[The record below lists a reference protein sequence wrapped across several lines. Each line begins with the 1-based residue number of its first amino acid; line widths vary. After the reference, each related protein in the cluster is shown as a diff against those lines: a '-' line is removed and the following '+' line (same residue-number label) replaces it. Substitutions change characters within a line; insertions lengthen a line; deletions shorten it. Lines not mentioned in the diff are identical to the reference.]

1 MNRNHTFRH
10 LVGPLLV
17 LALGFGCLFPDAWAQ
32 FTGQSS
38 SRTGRTGAGGMGSRQ
53 YFNNTM
59 LGDALIE
66 FDIETRSIIVIADE
80 ETNLQISGLIEELDK
95 PKSQVLIKV
104 AFVELTHNKDS
115 DLGIDASFSGSV
127 GATNVDGLL
136 TAGTI
141 IPRFEIGGNFS
152 PSGGLVQLNYD
163 DISVSM
169 NAYAEEGRLEILS
182 RPSILTRNNRE
193 ALISVGSLVPFAQ
206 SGNVNSVTGIAT
218 PQYEYE
224 PIGISLRVTPYI
236 TPHGLVELSLFPEI
250 SETTDERITVADG
263 LELPVFA
270 TRSAQTV
277 VVTPNGKTV
286 VIGGLMQD
294 NKVESERKVPFLGDI
309 PILGSLFRRTV
320 KKDTKTELL
329 IFLTPFIVQN
339 PHDLVSLTEQERS
352 GSTVKAGTE
361 SGKRLDDFLNTDT
374 EEKFNEAS
382 PIQPRDTEPK
392 K

>member
-80 ETNLQISGLIEELDK
+80 ETNLQIGELIKELDK

-104 AFVELTHNKDS
+104 AFVELTHNNDS
-115 DLGIDASFSGSV
+115 DLGIDASFSGSI
-127 GATNVDGLL
+127 GGGEGNSLS
-136 TAGTI
+136 AGTG
-141 IPRFEIGGNFS
+141 FGIGG
-152 PSGGLVQLNYD
+152 PGGLVQLNYD

-169 NAYAEEGRLEILS
+169 NAYAQEGRLEILS

-206 SGNVNSVTGIAT
+206 SGNINSITGQTI

-250 SETTDERITVADG
+250 SEITDEKIIVADG

-329 IFLTPFIVQN
+329 IFLTPFIVEN

>member
-1 MNRNHTFRH
+1 MNRNQTFRH
-10 LVGPLLV
+10 LLGALLV
-17 LALGFGCLFPDAWAQ
+17 LALEFGSLLPDALAQ
-32 FTGQSS
+32 FTGRSS
-38 SRTGRTGAGGMGSRQ
+38 SRTGSNSAGGTGSRQ

-66 FDIETRSIIVIADE
+66 FDVETRSIIVIADE
-80 ETNLQISGLIEELDK
+80 KTNLQIEGLIEELDK

-104 AFVELTHNKDS
+104 AFVELTHNDNS
-115 DLGIDASFSGSV
+115 DLGIDAIFNGSI
-127 GATNVDGLL
+127 GGEEGNAL
-136 TAGTI
+136 TAGTA
-141 IPRFEIGGNFS
+141 FDLGG
-152 PSGGLVQLNYD
+152 SGGLVQLNYD
-163 DISVSM
+163 DVSVSM
-169 NAYAEEGRLEILS
+169 NAMAEEGRLEILS

-206 SGNVNSVTGIAT
+206 SGNVNSVTGIAI

-224 PIGISLRVTPYI
+224 SIGISLRVTPYI

-250 SETTDERITVADG
+250 SETTDEKIIVAEG

-286 VIGGLMQD
+286 IIGGLMQD
-294 NKVESERKVPFLGDI
+294 NKVETERKVPFLGDI
-309 PILGSLFRRTV
+309 PILGSLFKRTV

-339 PHDLVSLTEQERS
+339 PNDLVSLTEQERS

-361 SGKRLDDFLNTDT
+361 SGKRLDNFLNTDT
-374 EEKFNEAS
+374 EGKFNEAS
-382 PIQPRDTEPK
+382 PIQPQDTEPEK
-392 K
+392 

>member
-1 MNRNHTFRH
+1 MNRNHTLRH

-17 LALGFGCLFPDAWAQ
+17 MALGFGCLFPDAWAQ

-80 ETNLQISGLIEELDK
+80 ETNLQIGELIKQLDK

-104 AFVELTHNKDS
+104 AFVELTHNNDS
-115 DLGIDASFSGSV
+115 DLGIDASFSGSI
-127 GATNVDGLL
+127 GGGEGNSLS
-136 TAGTI
+136 AGTG
-141 IPRFEIGGNFS
+141 FGIGG
-152 PSGGLVQLNYD
+152 PGGLVQLNYD

-169 NAYAEEGRLEILS
+169 NAYAQEGRLEILS

-206 SGNVNSVTGIAT
+206 SGNINSITGQTI

-250 SETTDERITVADG
+250 SEITDEKIIVADG

-329 IFLTPFIVQN
+329 IFLTPFIVEN

>member
-1 MNRNHTFRH
+1 MNRNQTFRH
-10 LVGPLLV
+10 LLGSLLV
-17 LALGFGCLFPDAWAQ
+17 LALGFGCLLPDALAQ
-32 FTGQSS
+32 FTGRSS
-38 SRTGRTGAGGMGSRQ
+38 SRTGSSGAGGTGSRQ

-66 FDIETRSIIVIADE
+66 FDVETRSIIVIADE
-80 ETNLQISGLIEELDK
+80 ETNLQIEGLIKELDK

-104 AFVELTHNKDS
+104 AFVELTHNDNS
-115 DLGIDASFSGSV
+115 DLGIDAIFNGSI
-127 GATNVDGLL
+127 GGEEGNAL
-136 TAGTI
+136 TAGTA
-141 IPRFEIGGNFS
+141 FDLGG
-152 PSGGLVQLNYD
+152 SGGLVQLNYD
-163 DISVSM
+163 DVSVSM
-169 NAYAEEGRLEILS
+169 NAMAEEGRLEILS

-206 SGNVNSVTGIAT
+206 SGNVNSVTGIAI

-224 PIGISLRVTPYI
+224 SIGISLRVTPYI

-250 SETTDERITVADG
+250 SETTDEKIIVAEG

-286 VIGGLMQD
+286 IIGGLMQD
-294 NKVESERKVPFLGDI
+294 NKVETERKVPFLGDI
-309 PILGSLFRRTV
+309 PILGSLFKRTV

-339 PHDLVSLTEQERS
+339 PNDLVSLTEQERS

-361 SGKRLDDFLNTDT
+361 SGKRLDNFLNTDT
-374 EEKFNEAS
+374 EGKFSEAS
-382 PIQPRDTEPK
+382 PIQSQDTEPEK
-392 K
+392 

>member
-1 MNRNHTFRH
+1 MNSNQTFRH
-10 LVGPLLV
+10 LVAPLLV
-17 LALGFGCLFPDAWAQ
+17 LALGLGCLLPDALAQ
-32 FTGQSS
+32 FTGRSS
-38 SRTGRTGAGGMGSRQ
+38 SRTGSNSAGGMGSRQ

-80 ETNLQISGLIEELDK
+80 ETNLQITELIKELDK

-104 AFVELTHNKDS
+104 AFVELTHNDNS
-115 DLGIDASFSGSV
+115 DIGIDAIFSGSI
-127 GATNVDGLL
+127 GGGEGNSLTEGNAL
-136 TAGTI
+136 TAGTA
-141 IPRFEIGGNFS
+141 FDLGG
-152 PSGGLVQLNYD
+152 SGGLVQLNYD
-163 DISVSM
+163 DVSVTM
-169 NAYAEEGRLEILS
+169 NALAEEGRLEILS

-193 ALISVGSLVPFAQ
+193 ALISVGSLVPFMQ
-206 SGNVNSVTGIAT
+206 TGNVNSVTGVAI

-250 SETTDERITVADG
+250 SETTADKIEVSEG
-263 LELPVFA
+263 LQLPVFA

-286 VIGGLMQD
+286 IIGGLMQD
-294 NKVESERKVPFLGDI
+294 NKVETVRKVPLLGDI
-309 PILGSLFRRTV
+309 PILGLLFKHTEL
-320 KKDTKTELL
+320 KDTKTELL

-339 PHDLVSLTEQERS
+339 PNDLVALTEQERS

-361 SGKRLDDFLNTDT
+361 SGKRLDNFLNADT
-374 EEKFNEAS
+374 EGKFIEAL

>member
-1 MNRNHTFRH
+1 MNRNQTFRN

-17 LALGFGCLFPDAWAQ
+17 LAIGFGCLLPDALAQ
-32 FTGQSS
+32 FTGRSS
-38 SRTGRTGAGGMGSRQ
+38 SRSGSNSAGGMGSRQ

-66 FDIETRSIIVIADE
+66 FDVETRSIIVIADE
-80 ETNLQISGLIEELDK
+80 ETNLQITELIKELDK

-104 AFVELTHNKDS
+104 AFVELTHNNNS
-115 DLGIDASFSGSV
+115 DIGIDAIFSGSI
-127 GATNVDGLL
+127 GGGEGNSLTEGNAL
-136 TAGTI
+136 TAGTA
-141 IPRFEIGGNFS
+141 FDLGG
-152 PSGGLVQLNYD
+152 SGGLVQLNYD
-163 DISVSM
+163 DVSVTM
-169 NAYAEEGRLEILS
+169 NALAEEGRLEILS

-193 ALISVGSLVPFAQ
+193 ALISVGSLVPFMQ
-206 SGNVNSVTGIAT
+206 TGNVNSVTGVAI

-250 SETTDERITVADG
+250 SETTDEKIEVSEG
-263 LELPVFA
+263 LQLPVFA

-277 VVTPNGKTV
+277 VVTPNGKTLI
-286 VIGGLMQD
+286 IGGLMQD
-294 NKVESERKVPFLGDI
+294 NKVETVRKVPLLGDI
-309 PILGSLFRRTV
+309 PILGLLFKHTEL
-320 KKDTKTELL
+320 KDTKTELL

-339 PHDLVSLTEQERS
+339 PNDLVALTEQERS

-361 SGKRLDDFLNTDT
+361 SGKRLDNFLNADT
-374 EEKFNEAS
+374 EGKFIEAL

>member
-1 MNRNHTFRH
+1 MNRNQTFRN

-17 LALGFGCLFPDAWAQ
+17 QAIGFGCLLPDALAQ
-32 FTGQSS
+32 FTGRSS
-38 SRTGRTGAGGMGSRQ
+38 SRSGSNSAGGMGSRQ

-66 FDIETRSIIVIADE
+66 FDVETRSIIVIADE
-80 ETNLQISGLIEELDK
+80 ETNLQITELIKELDK

-104 AFVELTHNKDS
+104 AFVELTHNDNS
-115 DLGIDASFSGSV
+115 DIGIDAIFSGSI
-127 GATNVDGLL
+127 GGGEGNSLTEGNAL
-136 TAGTI
+136 TAGTA
-141 IPRFEIGGNFS
+141 FDLGG
-152 PSGGLVQLNYD
+152 SGGLVQLNYD
-163 DISVSM
+163 DVSISM
-169 NAYAEEGRLEILS
+169 NAMAEEGRLEILS

-206 SGNVNSVTGIAT
+206 SGNVNSVTGIAI

-224 PIGISLRVTPYI
+224 SIGISLRVTPYI

-250 SETTDERITVADG
+250 SETTDEKIIVAEG

-286 VIGGLMQD
+286 IIGGLMQD
-294 NKVESERKVPFLGDI
+294 NKVETERKVPFLGDI
-309 PILGSLFRRTV
+309 PILGSLFKRTV

-339 PHDLVSLTEQERS
+339 PNDLVSLTEQERS

-361 SGKRLDDFLNTDT
+361 SGKRLDNFLNTDT
-374 EEKFNEAS
+374 EGKFSEAS
-382 PIQPRDTEPK
+382 PIQPQDTEPEK
-392 K
+392 

>member
-1 MNRNHTFRH
+1 MNRNQTFRH

-17 LALGFGCLFPDAWAQ
+17 LALGFGCLLPDALAQ
-32 FTGQSS
+32 FTGRSS
-38 SRTGRTGAGGMGSRQ
+38 SRTGSNSAGGMGSRQ

-66 FDIETRSIIVIADE
+66 FDIETRSVIVIADE
-80 ETNLQISGLIEELDK
+80 ETNQQINELIQQLDK

-104 AFVELTHNKDS
+104 AFVELTHNDNS
-115 DLGIDASFSGSV
+115 NIGIDAVFNGSIG
-127 GATNVDGLL
+127 GAEGNAL
-136 TAGTI
+136 TAGTA
-141 IPRFEIGGNFS
+141 FDLGG
-152 PSGGLVQLNYD
+152 SGGLMQLNYD
-163 DISVSM
+163 DVSVSM
-169 NAYAEEGRLEILS
+169 NALAEEGRVEILS

-193 ALISVGSLVPFAQ
+193 ALISVGSLVPFMQ
-206 SGNVNSVTGIAT
+206 TGNVNSVTGVQI

-250 SETTDERITVADG
+250 SETTGDKIEVSEG
-263 LELPVFA
+263 LQLPVFA

-286 VIGGLMQD
+286 IIGGLMQD
-294 NKVESERKVPFLGDI
+294 NKVETIRKVPLLGDI
-309 PILGSLFRRTV
+309 PILGSLFRH
-320 KKDTKTELL
+320 KEMKDTKTELL

-339 PHDLVSLTEQERS
+339 PNDLVSLTEQERS
-352 GSTVKAGTE
+352 GSTVKAGTKSGE
-361 SGKRLDDFLNTDT
+361 SLDNFLNTDT
-374 EEKFNEAS
+374 ERKFIEAL
-382 PIQPRDTEPK
+382 PIEPQDSEPK

>member
-1 MNRNHTFRH
+1 MNRNQTFRH

-17 LALGFGCLFPDAWAQ
+17 LALGFGCLLPDALAQ
-32 FTGQSS
+32 FTGRSS
-38 SRTGRTGAGGMGSRQ
+38 SRTGSNSAGGMGSRQ

-66 FDIETRSIIVIADE
+66 FDIETRSVIVIADE
-80 ETNLQISGLIEELDK
+80 ETNQQINELIQELDK

-104 AFVELTHNKDS
+104 AFVELTHNDNS
-115 DLGIDASFSGSV
+115 NIGIDAVFNGSIG
-127 GATNVDGLL
+127 GAEGNAL
-136 TAGTI
+136 TAGTA
-141 IPRFEIGGNFS
+141 FDLGG
-152 PSGGLVQLNYD
+152 SGGLMQLNYD
-163 DISVSM
+163 DVSVSM
-169 NAYAEEGRLEILS
+169 NALAEVGRVEILS

-193 ALISVGSLVPFAQ
+193 ALISVGSLVPFMQ
-206 SGNVNSVTGIAT
+206 TGNVNSVTGVQI

-250 SETTDERITVADG
+250 SETTGDKIEVSEG
-263 LELPVFA
+263 LQLPVFA

-286 VIGGLMQD
+286 IIGGLMQD
-294 NKVESERKVPFLGDI
+294 NKVETIRKVPLLGDI
-309 PILGSLFRRTV
+309 PILGSLF
-320 KKDTKTELL
+320 KHKEMKDTKTELL

-339 PHDLVSLTEQERS
+339 PNDLVSLTEQERS
-352 GSTVKAGTE
+352 GSTVKAGTKSGE
-361 SGKRLDDFLNTDT
+361 SLDNFLNTDT
-374 EEKFNEAS
+374 ERKFIEAL
-382 PIQPRDTEPK
+382 PIEPQDSEPK

>member
-1 MNRNHTFRH
+1 MNRNQTFRH

-17 LALGFGCLFPDAWAQ
+17 LALGFGCLLPDVLAQ
-32 FTGQSS
+32 FTGRSS
-38 SRTGRTGAGGMGSRQ
+38 SRTGSNSAGGMGSRQ

-66 FDIETRSIIVIADE
+66 FDIETRSVIVIADE
-80 ETNLQISGLIEELDK
+80 ETNQQINELIQELDK

-104 AFVELTHNKDS
+104 AFVELTHNDNS
-115 DLGIDASFSGSV
+115 DIGIDAVFNGSIG
-127 GATNVDGLL
+127 GAEGNAL
-136 TAGTI
+136 TAGTA
-141 IPRFEIGGNFS
+141 FDLGG
-152 PSGGLVQLNYD
+152 SGGLMQLNYD
-163 DISVSM
+163 DVSVSM
-169 NAYAEEGRLEILS
+169 NALAEEGRVEILS

-193 ALISVGSLVPFAQ
+193 ALISVGSLVPFMQ
-206 SGNVNSVTGIAT
+206 TGNVNSVTGVQI

-250 SETTDERITVADG
+250 SETTGDKIEVSEG
-263 LELPVFA
+263 LQLPVFA

-286 VIGGLMQD
+286 IIGGLMQD
-294 NKVESERKVPFLGDI
+294 NKVETIRKVPLLGDI
-309 PILGSLFRRTV
+309 PILGSLFRH
-320 KKDTKTELL
+320 KEMKDTKTELL

-339 PHDLVSLTEQERS
+339 PNDLVSLTEQERS
-352 GSTVKAGTE
+352 GSTVKAGTKSGE
-361 SGKRLDDFLNTDT
+361 SLDNFLNTDT
-374 EEKFNEAS
+374 ERKFIEAL
-382 PIQPRDTEPK
+382 PIEPQDSEPK

>member
-1 MNRNHTFRH
+1 MNRNQTFRN

-17 LALGFGCLFPDAWAQ
+17 LAIGFGCLLPDAWAQ
-32 FTGQSS
+32 FTGRSS
-38 SRTGRTGAGGMGSRQ
+38 SRSGSNSAGGMGSRQ

-66 FDIETRSIIVIADE
+66 FDVETRSIIVIADE
-80 ETNLQISGLIEELDK
+80 ETNLQITELIKELDK

-104 AFVELTHNKDS
+104 AFVELTHNNNS
-115 DLGIDASFSGSV
+115 DIGIDAIFSGSI
-127 GATNVDGLL
+127 GGGEGNSLTEGNAL
-136 TAGTI
+136 TAGTA
-141 IPRFEIGGNFS
+141 FDLGG
-152 PSGGLVQLNYD
+152 SGGLVQLNYD
-163 DISVSM
+163 DVSVTM
-169 NAYAEEGRLEILS
+169 NALAEEGRLEILS

-193 ALISVGSLVPFAQ
+193 ALISVGSLVPFMQ
-206 SGNVNSVTGIAT
+206 TGNVNSVTGVAI

-250 SETTDERITVADG
+250 SETTADKIEVSEG
-263 LELPVFA
+263 LQLPVFA

-286 VIGGLMQD
+286 IIGGLMQD
-294 NKVESERKVPFLGDI
+294 NKVETVRKVPLLGDI
-309 PILGSLFRRTV
+309 PILGSLFRH
-320 KKDTKTELL
+320 KELKDTKTELL

-339 PHDLVSLTEQERS
+339 PNDLVALTEQERS

-361 SGKRLDDFLNTDT
+361 SGKRLDNFLNADT
-374 EEKFNEAS
+374 EGKFIEAL

>member
-1 MNRNHTFRH
+1 MNRNQIFRH

-17 LALGFGCLFPDAWAQ
+17 LALGFGCLLPDALAQ
-32 FTGQSS
+32 FTGRSS
-38 SRTGRTGAGGMGSRQ
+38 SRTGSNSAGGMGSRQ

-66 FDIETRSIIVIADE
+66 FDIETRSVIVIADE
-80 ETNLQISGLIEELDK
+80 ETNQQINELIQELDK

-104 AFVELTHNKDS
+104 AFVELTHNDNS
-115 DLGIDASFSGSV
+115 NIGIDAVFNGSIGGV
-127 GATNVDGLL
+127 EGNAL
-136 TAGTI
+136 TAGTA
-141 IPRFEIGGNFS
+141 FDLGG
-152 PSGGLVQLNYD
+152 SGGLMQLNYD
-163 DISVSM
+163 DVSVSM
-169 NAYAEEGRLEILS
+169 NALAEEGRVEILS

-193 ALISVGSLVPFAQ
+193 ALISVGSLVPFMQ
-206 SGNVNSVTGIAT
+206 TGNVNSVTGVQI

-250 SETTDERITVADG
+250 SETTGDKIEVSEG
-263 LELPVFA
+263 LQLPVFA

-286 VIGGLMQD
+286 IIGGLMQD
-294 NKVESERKVPFLGDI
+294 NKVETIRKVPLLGDI
-309 PILGSLFRRTV
+309 PILGLLFRH
-320 KKDTKTELL
+320 KEMKDTKTELL

-339 PHDLVSLTEQERS
+339 PNDLVSLTEQERS
-352 GSTVKAGTE
+352 GSTVKAGTKSGE
-361 SGKRLDDFLNTDT
+361 SLDNFLNTDT
-374 EEKFNEAS
+374 ERKFIEAL
-382 PIQPRDTEPK
+382 PIEPQGSGPK

>member
-1 MNRNHTFRH
+1 MNRNQTFRN

-17 LALGFGCLFPDAWAQ
+17 IAIGFGCLLPDAWAQ
-32 FTGQSS
+32 FTGRSS
-38 SRTGRTGAGGMGSRQ
+38 SRSGSNSAGGMGSRQ

-66 FDIETRSIIVIADE
+66 FDVETRSIIVIADE
-80 ETNLQISGLIEELDK
+80 ETNLQITELIKELDK

-104 AFVELTHNKDS
+104 AFVELTHNNNS
-115 DLGIDASFSGSV
+115 DIGIDAIFSGSI
-127 GATNVDGLL
+127 GGGEGNSLTEGNAL
-136 TAGTI
+136 TAGTA
-141 IPRFEIGGNFS
+141 FDLGG
-152 PSGGLVQLNYD
+152 SGGLVQLNYD
-163 DISVSM
+163 DVSVTM
-169 NAYAEEGRLEILS
+169 NALAEEGRLEILS

-193 ALISVGSLVPFAQ
+193 ALISVGSLVPFMQ
-206 SGNVNSVTGIAT
+206 TGNVNSVTGVQI

-250 SETTDERITVADG
+250 SETTDDKIEVSEG
-263 LELPVFA
+263 LQLPVFA

-286 VIGGLMQD
+286 IIGGLMQD
-294 NKVESERKVPFLGDI
+294 NKVETVRKVPLLGDI
-309 PILGSLFRRTV
+309 PILGLLFKHTEL
-320 KKDTKTELL
+320 KDTKTELL

-339 PHDLVSLTEQERS
+339 PNDLVALTEQERS

-361 SGKRLDDFLNTDT
+361 SGKRLDNFLNTDT
-374 EEKFNEAS
+374 EGKFIEAL

>member
-1 MNRNHTFRH
+1 MNRNQTFRN

-17 LALGFGCLFPDAWAQ
+17 LAIGFGCLLPDALAQ
-32 FTGQSS
+32 FTGRSS
-38 SRTGRTGAGGMGSRQ
+38 SRSGSNSAGGMGSRQ

-66 FDIETRSIIVIADE
+66 FDVETRSIIVIADE
-80 ETNLQISGLIEELDK
+80 ETNLQITELIKELDK

-104 AFVELTHNKDS
+104 AFVELTHNNNS
-115 DLGIDASFSGSV
+115 DIGIDAIFSGSI
-127 GATNVDGLL
+127 GGGEGNSLTEGNAL
-136 TAGTI
+136 TAGTA
-141 IPRFEIGGNFS
+141 FDLGG
-152 PSGGLVQLNYD
+152 SGGLVQLNYD
-163 DISVSM
+163 DVSVSM
-169 NAYAEEGRLEILS
+169 NALAEEGRLEILS

-193 ALISVGSLVPFAQ
+193 ALISVGSLVPFMQ
-206 SGNVNSVTGIAT
+206 TGNVNSVTGVAI

-250 SETTDERITVADG
+250 SETTDEKIEVSEG
-263 LELPVFA
+263 LQLPVFA

-286 VIGGLMQD
+286 IIGGLMQD
-294 NKVESERKVPFLGDI
+294 NKVETVRKVPLLGDI
-309 PILGSLFRRTV
+309 PILGLLFKHTEL
-320 KKDTKTELL
+320 KDTKTELL

-339 PHDLVSLTEQERS
+339 PNDLVSLTEQERS

-361 SGKRLDDFLNTDT
+361 SGKRLDNFLNADT
-374 EEKFNEAS
+374 EGKYIEAS
-382 PIQPRDTEPK
+382 PVPPRDTEPRK
-392 K
+392 

>member
-80 ETNLQISGLIEELDK
+80 ETNLQIGELIKQLDK

-104 AFVELTHNKDS
+104 AFVELTHNNDS
-115 DLGIDASFSGSV
+115 DLGIDASFSGSI
-127 GATNVDGLL
+127 GGGEGNSLS
-136 TAGTI
+136 AGTG
-141 IPRFEIGGNFS
+141 FGIGG
-152 PSGGLVQLNYD
+152 PGGLVQLNYD

-169 NAYAEEGRLEILS
+169 NAYAQEGRLEILS

-206 SGNVNSVTGIAT
+206 SGNVNSITGQTI

-250 SETTDERITVADG
+250 SEITDEKIIVADG

-329 IFLTPFIVQN
+329 IFLTPFIVEN

>member
-1 MNRNHTFRH
+1 MG
-10 LVGPLLV
+10 LLLV
-17 LALGFGCLFPDAWAQ
+17 LALGFGCLLPDALAQ
-32 FTGQSS
+32 FTGRSS
-38 SRTGRTGAGGMGSRQ
+38 SRTGSSGAGGTGSRQ

-66 FDIETRSIIVIADE
+66 FDVETRSIIVIADE
-80 ETNLQISGLIEELDK
+80 QTNLQIEGLIEELDK

-104 AFVELTHNKDS
+104 AFVELTHNDNS
-115 DLGIDASFSGSV
+115 DLGIDAIFNGSI
-127 GATNVDGLL
+127 GGEEGNAL
-136 TAGTI
+136 TAGTA
-141 IPRFEIGGNFS
+141 FDLGG
-152 PSGGLVQLNYD
+152 SGGLVQLNYD
-163 DISVSM
+163 DVSVSM
-169 NAYAEEGRLEILS
+169 NAMAEEGRLEILS

-206 SGNVNSVTGIAT
+206 SGNVNSVTGIAI

-224 PIGISLRVTPYI
+224 SIGISLRVTPYI

-250 SETTDERITVADG
+250 SETTDEKIIVAEG

-286 VIGGLMQD
+286 IIGGLMQD
-294 NKVESERKVPFLGDI
+294 NKVETERKVPFLGDI
-309 PILGSLFRRTV
+309 PILGSLFKRTV

-339 PHDLVSLTEQERS
+339 PNDLVSLTEQERS
-352 GSTVKAGTE
+352 GSTVKAGSL
-361 SGKRLDDFLNTDT
+361 SGNRLDNFLNADT
-374 EEKFNEAS
+374 EGKFNEAS
-382 PIQPRDTEPK
+382 PIQPQDTEPEK
-392 K
+392 

>member
-1 MNRNHTFRH
+1 MNRNQTFRH

-17 LALGFGCLFPDAWAQ
+17 LALGFGCLLPDALAQ
-32 FTGQSS
+32 FTGRSS
-38 SRTGRTGAGGMGSRQ
+38 SRTGSNSAGGMGSRQ

-66 FDIETRSIIVIADE
+66 FDIETRSVIVIADE
-80 ETNLQISGLIEELDK
+80 ETNQQINELIQELDK

-104 AFVELTHNKDS
+104 AFVELTHNDNS
-115 DLGIDASFSGSV
+115 NIGIDAVFNGSIG
-127 GATNVDGLL
+127 GAEGNAL
-136 TAGTI
+136 TAGTA
-141 IPRFEIGGNFS
+141 FDLGG
-152 PSGGLVQLNYD
+152 SGGLMQLNYD
-163 DISVSM
+163 DVSVSM
-169 NAYAEEGRLEILS
+169 NALAEEGRVEILS

-193 ALISVGSLVPFAQ
+193 ALISVGSLVPFMQ
-206 SGNVNSVTGIAT
+206 TGNVNSVTGVQI

-250 SETTDERITVADG
+250 SETTGDKIEVSEG
-263 LELPVFA
+263 LQLPVFA

-286 VIGGLMQD
+286 IIGGLMQD
-294 NKVESERKVPFLGDI
+294 NKVETVRKVPLLGDI
-309 PILGSLFRRTV
+309 PILGSLFRH
-320 KKDTKTELL
+320 KELKDTKTELL

-339 PHDLVSLTEQERS
+339 PNDLVSLTEQERS
-352 GSTVKAGTE
+352 GSTVKDGTE
-361 SGKRLDDFLNTDT
+361 SGERLDKFLNTDK
-374 EEKFNEAS
+374 EGEFIEAS
-382 PIQPRDTEPK
+382 PIESRGPEPK

>member
-1 MNRNHTFRH
+1 MNRNQTFRH
-10 LVGPLLV
+10 LLGLLLV
-17 LALGFGCLFPDAWAQ
+17 LALGFGCLLPDALAQ
-32 FTGQSS
+32 FTGRSS
-38 SRTGRTGAGGMGSRQ
+38 SRTGSSGAGGTGSRQ

-66 FDIETRSIIVIADE
+66 FDVETRSIIVIADE
-80 ETNLQISGLIEELDK
+80 ETNLQIEGLIKELDK

-104 AFVELTHNKDS
+104 AFVELTHNDDS
-115 DLGIDASFSGSV
+115 NIGIDATFNGSIGRGV
-127 GATNVDGLL
+127 GNAL
-136 TAGTI
+136 TAGTA
-141 IPRFEIGGNFS
+141 FALGESGGVL
-152 PSGGLVQLNYD
+152 SGGLAQFNYD
-163 DISVSM
+163 DVSVEM
-169 NAYAEEGRLEILS
+169 NALAEEGRLEILS

-206 SGNVNSVTGIAT
+206 SGNVNSVTGIAI

-224 PIGISLRVTPYI
+224 SIGISLRVTPYI

-250 SETTDERITVADG
+250 SETTDKKITVAEG
-263 LELPVFA
+263 LQLPVFA

-286 VIGGLMQD
+286 IIGGLMQD
-294 NKVESERKVPFLGDI
+294 NKAETVRKVPLLGDI
-309 PILGSLFRRTV
+309 PILGSLFKHTV
-320 KKDTKTELL
+320 VKDTKTELL

-339 PHDLVSLTEQERS
+339 PNDLVSLTEQERS

-374 EEKFNEAS
+374 EGKFNEAS
-382 PIQPRDTEPK
+382 PIQSQDTEPEK
-392 K
+392 

>member
-1 MNRNHTFRH
+1 MNRNQTFRN

-17 LALGFGCLFPDAWAQ
+17 LAIGFGCLLPDALAQ
-32 FTGQSS
+32 FTGRSS
-38 SRTGRTGAGGMGSRQ
+38 SRSGSNSAGGMGSRQ

-66 FDIETRSIIVIADE
+66 FDIETRSVIVIADE
-80 ETNLQISGLIEELDK
+80 ETNQQINDLIQELDK

-104 AFVELTHNKDS
+104 AFVELTHNNNS
-115 DLGIDASFSGSV
+115 DIGIDAIFSGSI
-127 GATNVDGLL
+127 GGGEGNSLTEGNAL
-136 TAGTI
+136 TAGTA
-141 IPRFEIGGNFS
+141 FDLGG
-152 PSGGLVQLNYD
+152 SGGLVQLNYD
-163 DISVSM
+163 DVSVTM
-169 NAYAEEGRLEILS
+169 NALAEEGRLEILS

-206 SGNVNSVTGIAT
+206 SGNVNSVTGIAI

-224 PIGISLRVTPYI
+224 SIGISLRVTPYI

-250 SETTDERITVADG
+250 SETTDEKIIVAEG

-286 VIGGLMQD
+286 IIGGLMQD
-294 NKVESERKVPFLGDI
+294 NKVETERKVPFLGDI
-309 PILGSLFRRTV
+309 PILGSLFKRTV

-339 PHDLVSLTEQERS
+339 PNDLVSLTEQERS

-361 SGKRLDDFLNTDT
+361 SGKRLDNFLNTDT
-374 EEKFNEAS
+374 EGKFSEAS
-382 PIQPRDTEPK
+382 PIQPQDTEPEK
-392 K
+392 

>member
-17 LALGFGCLFPDAWAQ
+17 LALGFGCLFPAAWAQ

-80 ETNLQISGLIEELDK
+80 ETNLQIGELIEELDK

-104 AFVELTHNKDS
+104 AFVELTHNNDS
-115 DLGIDASFSGSV
+115 DLGIDASFSGSI
-127 GATNVDGLL
+127 GGGEGNSLS
-136 TAGTI
+136 AGTA
-141 IPRFEIGGNFS
+141 FGIGG
-152 PSGGLVQLNYD
+152 PGGLVQLNYD

-169 NAYAEEGRLEILS
+169 NAYAQEGRLEILS

-206 SGNVNSVTGIAT
+206 SGNINSITGQTI

-250 SETTDERITVADG
+250 SEITDEKIIVADG

-329 IFLTPFIVQN
+329 IFLTPFIVEN

>member
-104 AFVELTHNKDS
+104 AFVELTHNNDS
-115 DLGIDASFSGSV
+115 DLGIDASFSGSI
-127 GATNVDGLL
+127 GGGEGNSLS
-136 TAGTI
+136 AGTG
-141 IPRFEIGGNFS
+141 FGIGG
-152 PSGGLVQLNYD
+152 PGGLVQLNYD

-169 NAYAEEGRLEILS
+169 NAYAQEGRLEILS

-206 SGNVNSVTGIAT
+206 SGNVNSITGIAI

-329 IFLTPFIVQN
+329 IFLTPFIVEN

>member
-1 MNRNHTFRH
+1 MNRNQTFCN

-17 LALGFGCLFPDAWAQ
+17 LAIGFGCLLPDALAQ
-32 FTGQSS
+32 FTGRSS
-38 SRTGRTGAGGMGSRQ
+38 SRTGSNSAGGMGSRQ

-66 FDIETRSIIVIADE
+66 FDIETRSVIVIADE
-80 ETNLQISGLIEELDK
+80 ETNQQINDLIQELDK

-104 AFVELTHNKDS
+104 AFVELTHNDNS
-115 DLGIDASFSGSV
+115 NLGIDAVFSGSI
-127 GATNVDGLL
+127 GGGEGNAL
-136 TAGTI
+136 TAGTA
-141 IPRFEIGGNFS
+141 FDLGG
-152 PSGGLVQLNYD
+152 SGGLMQLNYD
-163 DISVSM
+163 DVSVSM
-169 NAYAEEGRLEILS
+169 NALAEEGKVEILS

-193 ALISVGSLVPFAQ
+193 ALISVGSLVPFMQ
-206 SGNVNSVTGIAT
+206 TGNVNSVTGVQI

-250 SETTDERITVADG
+250 SETTGDKIEVSEG
-263 LELPVFA
+263 LQLPVFA

-286 VIGGLMQD
+286 IIGGLMQD
-294 NKVESERKVPFLGDI
+294 NKVETVRKVPLLGDI
-309 PILGSLFRRTV
+309 PILGSLFRH
-320 KKDTKTELL
+320 KEMKDTKTELL

-339 PHDLVSLTEQERS
+339 PNDLVSLTEQERS
-352 GSTVKAGTE
+352 GSTVKDGTE
-361 SGKRLDDFLNTDT
+361 SGERLDKFLNTDK
-374 EEKFNEAS
+374 EGKFIEAS
-382 PIQPRDTEPK
+382 PIESRGSEPK

>member
-1 MNRNHTFRH
+1 MNRNQTFCN

-17 LALGFGCLFPDAWAQ
+17 LAIGFGCLLPDALAQ
-32 FTGQSS
+32 FTGRSS
-38 SRTGRTGAGGMGSRQ
+38 SRTGSNSAGGMGSRQ

-66 FDIETRSIIVIADE
+66 FDIETRSVIVIADE
-80 ETNLQISGLIEELDK
+80 ETNQQINDLIQELDK

-104 AFVELTHNKDS
+104 AFVELTHNDNS
-115 DLGIDASFSGSV
+115 NLGIDAVFSGSI
-127 GATNVDGLL
+127 GGGEGNAL
-136 TAGTI
+136 TAGTA
-141 IPRFEIGGNFS
+141 FDLGG
-152 PSGGLVQLNYD
+152 SGGLMQLNYD
-163 DISVSM
+163 DVSVSM
-169 NAYAEEGRLEILS
+169 NALAEEGKVEILS

-193 ALISVGSLVPFAQ
+193 ALISVGSLVPFMQ
-206 SGNVNSVTGIAT
+206 TGNVNSVTGVQI

-250 SETTDERITVADG
+250 SETTGDKIEVSEG
-263 LELPVFA
+263 LQLPVFA

-286 VIGGLMQD
+286 IIGGLMQD
-294 NKVESERKVPFLGDI
+294 NKVETVRKVPLLGDI
-309 PILGSLFRRTV
+309 PILGSLFRH
-320 KKDTKTELL
+320 KEMKDTKTELL

-339 PHDLVSLTEQERS
+339 PNDLVSLTEQERS
-352 GSTVKAGTE
+352 GSTVKDGTE
-361 SGKRLDDFLNTDT
+361 SGERLDKFLNTDK
-374 EEKFNEAS
+374 EGKFIEAS
-382 PIQPRDTEPK
+382 PIESRGPEPK

>member
-1 MNRNHTFRH
+1 MNRNQTFRH
-10 LVGPLLV
+10 LLGLLLV
-17 LALGFGCLFPDAWAQ
+17 LALGFGCLLPDALAQ
-32 FTGQSS
+32 FTGRSS
-38 SRTGRTGAGGMGSRQ
+38 SRTGSSGAGGTGSRQ

-66 FDIETRSIIVIADE
+66 FDVETRSIIVIADE
-80 ETNLQISGLIEELDK
+80 ETNLQIEGLIKELDK

-104 AFVELTHNKDS
+104 AFVELTHNDNS
-115 DLGIDASFSGSV
+115 DLGIDAIFNGSI
-127 GATNVDGLL
+127 GGEEGNAL
-136 TAGTI
+136 TAGTA
-141 IPRFEIGGNFS
+141 FDLGG
-152 PSGGLVQLNYD
+152 SGGLVQLNYD
-163 DISVSM
+163 DVSVSM
-169 NAYAEEGRLEILS
+169 NAMAEEGRLEILS

-206 SGNVNSVTGIAT
+206 SGNVNSVTGIAI

-224 PIGISLRVTPYI
+224 SIGISLRVTPYI

-250 SETTDERITVADG
+250 SETTDEKIIVAEG

-286 VIGGLMQD
+286 IIGGLMQD
-294 NKVESERKVPFLGDI
+294 NKVETERKVPFLGDI
-309 PILGSLFRRTV
+309 PILGSLFKRTV

-339 PHDLVSLTEQERS
+339 PNDLVSLTEQERS

-361 SGKRLDDFLNTDT
+361 SGKRLDNFLNTDT
-374 EEKFNEAS
+374 EGKFSEAS
-382 PIQPRDTEPK
+382 PIQSQDTEPEK
-392 K
+392 

>member
-1 MNRNHTFRH
+1 MNRNQTFRN

-17 LALGFGCLFPDAWAQ
+17 LAIGFGCLLPDAWAQ
-32 FTGQSS
+32 FTGRSS
-38 SRTGRTGAGGMGSRQ
+38 SRSGSNSAGGMGSRQ

-66 FDIETRSIIVIADE
+66 FDVETRSIIVIADE
-80 ETNLQISGLIEELDK
+80 ETNLQITELIKELDK

-104 AFVELTHNKDS
+104 AFVELTHNNNS
-115 DLGIDASFSGSV
+115 DIGIDAIFSGSI
-127 GATNVDGLL
+127 GGGEGNSLTEGNAL
-136 TAGTI
+136 TAGTA
-141 IPRFEIGGNFS
+141 FDLGG
-152 PSGGLVQLNYD
+152 SGGLVQLNYD
-163 DISVSM
+163 DVSVTM
-169 NAYAEEGRLEILS
+169 NALAEEGRLEILS

-193 ALISVGSLVPFAQ
+193 ALISVGSLVPFMQ
-206 SGNVNSVTGIAT
+206 TGNVNSVTGVAI

-250 SETTDERITVADG
+250 SETTDEKIEVSEG
-263 LELPVFA
+263 LQLPVFA

-286 VIGGLMQD
+286 IIGGLMQD
-294 NKVESERKVPFLGDI
+294 NKVETVRKVPLLGDI
-309 PILGSLFRRTV
+309 PILGLLFKHTEL
-320 KKDTKTELL
+320 KDTKTELL

-339 PHDLVSLTEQERS
+339 PNDLVALTEQERS

-361 SGKRLDDFLNTDT
+361 SGKRLDNFLNADT
-374 EEKFNEAS
+374 EGKFIEAL

>member
-104 AFVELTHNKDS
+104 AFVELTHNNDS

-136 TAGTI
+136 TAGTK
-141 IPRFEIGGNFS
+141 FGIGGGFS

-163 DISVSM
+163 DVSVSM
-169 NAYAEEGRLEILS
+169 NAYAQEGRLEILS

-250 SETTDERITVADG
+250 SETTDKKILVADG

-374 EEKFNEAS
+374 EGKFNEAS

>member
-1 MNRNHTFRH
+1 MNRNQTFRH
-10 LVGPLLV
+10 LAGPLLV
-17 LALGFGCLFPDAWAQ
+17 LALGLGCLLPDALAQ
-32 FTGQSS
+32 FTGRSS
-38 SRTGRTGAGGMGSRQ
+38 SRTGSNSAGGTGSRQ

-66 FDIETRSIIVIADE
+66 FDVETRSVIVIADE
-80 ETNLQISGLIEELDK
+80 ETNLQIGELIKELDK

-104 AFVELTHNKDS
+104 AFVELTHNDNS
-115 DLGIDASFSGSV
+115 NLGIDAVFSASIG
-127 GATNVDGLL
+127 GGEGNAL
-136 TAGTI
+136 TAGTA
-141 IPRFEIGGNFS
+141 FDLGG
-152 PSGGLVQLNYD
+152 SGGLMQLNYD
-163 DISVSM
+163 DVSVTM
-169 NAYAEEGRLEILS
+169 NALAEEGKVEILS

-193 ALISVGSLVPFAQ
+193 ALISVGSLVPFMQ
-206 SGNVNSVTGIAT
+206 TGNVNSVTGVQI

-250 SETTDERITVADG
+250 SETTGDKIEVSEG
-263 LELPVFA
+263 LQLPVFA

-286 VIGGLMQD
+286 IIGGLMQD
-294 NKVESERKVPFLGDI
+294 NKVETVRKVPLLGDI
-309 PILGSLFRRTV
+309 PILGSLFRH
-320 KKDTKTELL
+320 KEMKDTKTELL

-339 PHDLVSLTEQERS
+339 PNDLVSLTKQERS

-361 SGKRLDDFLNTDT
+361 SGERLDNFLNTDT
-374 EEKFNEAS
+374 EGKFNEAL
-382 PIQPRDTEPK
+382 PIQSQDTEPK

>member
-1 MNRNHTFRH
+1 MNRNQTFRN

-17 LALGFGCLFPDAWAQ
+17 LAIGFGCLLPDAWAQ
-32 FTGQSS
+32 FTGRSS
-38 SRTGRTGAGGMGSRQ
+38 SRSGSNSAGGMGSRQ

-66 FDIETRSIIVIADE
+66 FDVETRSIIVIADE
-80 ETNLQISGLIEELDK
+80 ETNLQITELIKELDK

-104 AFVELTHNKDS
+104 AFVELTHNDNS
-115 DLGIDASFSGSV
+115 DIGIDAIFSGSI
-127 GATNVDGLL
+127 GGGEGNSLTEGNAL
-136 TAGTI
+136 TAGTA
-141 IPRFEIGGNFS
+141 FDLGG
-152 PSGGLVQLNYD
+152 SGGLVQLNYD
-163 DISVSM
+163 DVSVTM
-169 NAYAEEGRLEILS
+169 NALAEEGRLEILS

-193 ALISVGSLVPFAQ
+193 ALISVGSLVPFMQ
-206 SGNVNSVTGIAT
+206 TGNVNSVTGVAI

-250 SETTDERITVADG
+250 SETTADKIEVSEG
-263 LELPVFA
+263 LQLPVFA

-286 VIGGLMQD
+286 IIGGLMQD
-294 NKVESERKVPFLGDI
+294 NKVETVRKVPLLGDI
-309 PILGSLFRRTV
+309 PILGLLFKHTEL
-320 KKDTKTELL
+320 KDTKTELL

-339 PHDLVSLTEQERS
+339 PHDLVALTEQERS

-361 SGKRLDDFLNTDT
+361 SGKRLDNFLNADT
-374 EEKFNEAS
+374 EGKFIEAL